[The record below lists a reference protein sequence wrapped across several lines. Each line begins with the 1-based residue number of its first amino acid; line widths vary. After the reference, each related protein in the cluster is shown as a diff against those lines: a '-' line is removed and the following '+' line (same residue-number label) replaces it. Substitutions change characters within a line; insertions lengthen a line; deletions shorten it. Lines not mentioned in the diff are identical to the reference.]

1 MKPQTTENP
10 DAVEL
15 RDAATV
21 MLVRD
26 STAGPEVFMLQR
38 HLNSDFVGGAYVF
51 PGGGVDA
58 EDRDD
63 DLEPVCQGRTD
74 AETSAELGI
83 ESGGLA
89 YWVAAV
95 RECFEEA
102 GVLLAYD
109 AHGQVVDFSDAD
121 IDARF
126 QTHRAGVDS
135 RERRLVE
142 VCEEESLVLA
152 TDDIHYWS
160 HWITPVGP
168 PRRFDTRF
176 FIAPAPAAQVAAH
189 DDRETVD
196 NLWVRPADA
205 LERHRRGE
213 LEMIL
218 PTIANL
224 EQISPFDTVADLL
237 AAARQITDVPAILP
251 KIVIDADGKP
261 SPLMPGDP
269 GYDDLPD

>member
-1 MKPQTTENP
+1 MKPQLTDYP
-10 DAVEL
+10 GAVQV

-26 STAGPEVFMLQR
+26 TDEGPEVFMLQR

-51 PGGGVDA
+51 PGGGVDT
-58 EDRDD
+58 EDRHD
-63 DLEPVCQGRTD
+63 DLELVCEGRTE
-74 AETSAELGI
+74 AETSAELRI

-89 YWVAAV
+89 FWVAAV

-109 AHGQVVDFSDAD
+109 ADGKVVDLSDPA
-121 IDARF
+121 IDERF
-126 QTHRAGVDS
+126 QAHRASVDS

-142 VCEEESLVLA
+142 ICEEESLVLA

-176 FIAPAPAAQVAAH
+176 FVAPAPAAQVAAH
-189 DDRETVD
+189 DNRETVD

-205 LERHRRGE
+205 LERHRLGK
-213 LEMIL
+213 LEMIM

-224 EQISPFDTVADLL
+224 EQIGRFDSVAELL
-237 AAARQITDVPAILP
+237 DAARQITDVPAILP
-251 KIVIDADGKP
+251 KITIDAHGTP
-261 SPLMPGDP
+261 SALMPGDA
-269 GYDDLPD
+269 GYDDLPA

>member
-1 MKPQTTENP
+1 MTRQMTENP

-51 PGGGVDA
+51 PGGGVDT

-83 ESGGLA
+83 DSGGLA

-237 AAARQITDVPAILP
+237 DAARQISDVPAILP
-251 KIVIDADGKP
+251 KIVIDADGRL